1 MSAHKVIF
9 NHAPLRA
16 ESVGANCKC
25 GWSGFLNTRSQ
36 GGITKTKKSL
46 YGMHKWSVIKTKAGA

>member
-1 MSAHKVIF
+1 MQSAHKVVF

-25 GWSGFLNTRSQ
+25 GWTGFLNTRTQ
-36 GGITKTKKSL
+36 GGIAKTKKSL
-46 YGMHKWSVIKTKAGA
+46 YGMHKWSVTKKEVA

>member
-9 NHAPLRA
+9 SHTSGRA

-25 GWSGFLNTRSQ
+25 GWTGFLNTYSN

-46 YGMHKWSVIKTKAGA
+46 YGMHKWTVTKTEVGA